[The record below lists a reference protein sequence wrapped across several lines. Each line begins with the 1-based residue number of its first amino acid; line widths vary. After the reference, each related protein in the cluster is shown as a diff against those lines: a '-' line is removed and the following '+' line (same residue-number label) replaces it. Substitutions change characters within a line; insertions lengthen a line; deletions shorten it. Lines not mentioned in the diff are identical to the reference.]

1 MRGRTP
7 SHDRC
12 RSGGSAPRGP
22 QGRGTQARGEGRGA
36 ARDAGPPAGKVRL
49 WGRHAVTAALA
60 NPQRRPA
67 ALYAT
72 REAFGELDAPPG
84 VQPVLLAA
92 GDLAAMV
99 APGAPHQG
107 LMLDTS
113 PLPDLALED
122 VLDTAGADDR
132 RPIILLDQVVDPQN
146 VGAVLRSAAAFDAL
160 ALVTQDRHSPPESGA
175 LAKAAS
181 GALERVPWV
190 RVVNV
195 ARARE
200 TLAERGY
207 WRLGLDGD
215 GDVTLADALSDARP
229 VLVMGAEGSGLR
241 HNTAAHCDQI
251 VRLPISGAV
260 ESLNVSN
267 AAAIA
272 LYAAA
277 QARGAQSS

>member
-1 MRGRTP
+1 MRGKGP
-7 SHDRC
+7 HDR
-12 RSGGSAPRGP
+12 RRPPAAAARGGGNGGHRPAP
-22 QGRGTQARGEGRGA
+22 QRGTARES
-36 ARDAGPPAGKVRL
+36 GPPPGKVRL

-60 NPQRRPA
+60 NPQRRAA

-72 REAFGELDAPPG
+72 REAFAELDAPPG
-84 VQPVLLAA
+84 VQPVLLGNAE
-92 GDLAAMV
+92 LAAMV
-99 APGAPHQG
+99 PPGAPHQG
-107 LMLDTS
+107 LILDTGA
-113 PLPDLALED
+113 LPDLALED
-122 VLDTAGADDR
+122 VLDGVSDADR

-190 RVVNV
+190 RVVNI
-195 ARARE
+195 ARALE
-200 TLAERGY
+200 TLAERGF

-215 GDVTLADALSDARP
+215 GDVTLAAALGDTRA

-251 VRLPISGAV
+251 VRLPISGAM

-277 QARGAQSS
+277 QAREAQSS